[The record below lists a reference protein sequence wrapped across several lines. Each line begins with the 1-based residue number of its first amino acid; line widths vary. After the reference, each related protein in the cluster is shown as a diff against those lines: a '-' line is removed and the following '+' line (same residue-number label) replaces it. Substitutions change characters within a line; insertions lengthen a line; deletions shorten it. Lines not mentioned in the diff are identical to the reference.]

1 MDGNT
6 LKKTKSE
13 TLMQILFL
21 YGKGLRSDEFDVD
34 PAARWSNI
42 LLHLVAP
49 KRPNMVFM
57 EFRANQKLGVE
68 WPSN

>member
-1 MDGNT
+1 MIFKDVLRWWMAIL

-34 PAARWSNI
+34 PAAR
-42 LLHLVAP
+42 
-49 KRPNMVFM
+49 
-57 EFRANQKLGVE
+57 
-68 WPSN
+68 